1 MYKQL
6 LLLLLAIGLAVCS
19 SGMERGQTEQNPR
32 QRNQASQVT
41 LNKAAICD
49 PRDEDRLDQREHSRP
64 ATVHWKTY
72 RNAKYGFQLKYP
84 ARSEK
89 KQPLDSGDE
98 LLQVSLP
105 VRWSTSLVEKI
116 MIVKVREKEA
126 GQCRLNVPSPDSK
139 VKVTVN
145 GTGFWKRT
153 GRERATGDIYQH
165 VAFSTIIDEMCIIL
179 DFVLHSVAP
188 YSDHPKPEYDR
199 ESESRVFYKI
209 LSTFRLL
216 SRRKSDSG

>member
-1 MYKQL
+1 MYKKL
-6 LLLLLAIGLAVCS
+6 LLLLLAIVLPAYS
-19 SGMERGQTEQNPR
+19 SAMGNGQTEQNPR
-32 QRNQASQVT
+32 QWSQASKVK
-41 LNKAAICD
+41 LNEASICD
-49 PRDEDRLDQREHSRP
+49 PGEEDRLDKRKHSRP
-64 ATVHWKTY
+64 VTAPWKTY

-98 LLQVSLP
+98 VLRVSLP

-116 MIVKVREKEA
+116 MTVKVREKEA
-126 GQCRLNVPSPDSK
+126 GQCRLNVPSPDSEGK
-139 VKVTVN
+139 VIVN

-153 GRERATGDIYQH
+153 GRERATGDIYSH
-165 VAFSTIIDEMCIIL
+165 VVFSTTRDEMCIIL

-199 ESESRVFYKI
+199 EPESRVFYKI
-209 LSTFRLL
+209 LSTFHFN
-216 SRRKSDSG
+216 